1 MHKQNKSMR
10 SSFLMTE
17 MKHYLNKKRKKI
29 IKLKGKILEQQ
40 RNLPILQKIYL
51 NHREVTV
58 SSAKKLWSMN
68 KYNRKY

>member
-1 MHKQNKSMR
+1 
-10 SSFLMTE
+10 MTE

>member
-1 MHKQNKSMR
+1 MR